1 LFSVVIVNWQV
12 TFIWFSIG
20 VSHAQLMRNYNDHRR
35 HQLLTEASA
44 VPPIIGQADYLFI
57 PIANNYRDVGG
68 KVINFWSYFQPV
80 LVAYT
85 DHRDLHVED
94 VLPAVAPVANLL
106 VAPFRVQQGDVLAKA
121 AVVAAKAANVADPV
135 RMKRKNILRYRN
147 GEFRPRL
154 CSPRLCLSV
163 RPP

>member
-1 LFSVVIVNWQV
+1 MIVNWQV

-20 VSHAQLMRNYNDHRR
+20 VSHAQLMRNYNDHHR

-68 KVINFWSYFQPV
+68 KLIHFWSYFQPV

-94 VLPAVAPVANLL
+94 VLPAVAPVANFL
-106 VAPFRVQQGDVLAKA
+106 VAPFRVQGDVLAKA

-163 RPP
+163 RPPA

>member
-1 LFSVVIVNWQV
+1 MIVNWQV

-20 VSHAQLMRNYNDHRR
+20 VSHAQLMRNYNDHHR
-35 HQLLTEASA
+35 QLLTEASA
-44 VPPIIGQADYLFI
+44 APPMIGQANYFI

-68 KVINFWSYFQPV
+68 KVISSWSYFQPAV
-80 LVAYT
+80 LVSYT
-85 DHRDLHVED
+85 DHRDLHVDD

-106 VAPFRVQQGDVLAKA
+106 VAPFRVQGDVLAKA
-121 AVVAAKAANVADPV
+121 DVEAAKAANVADPV

>member
-1 LFSVVIVNWQV
+1 MIVNWQV
-12 TFIWFSIG
+12 TFICFSIG
-20 VSHAQLMRNYNDHRR
+20 VSHAQLMRNYNEHHR
-35 HQLLTEASA
+35 HQLLTDASTA
-44 VPPIIGQADYLFI
+44 PPIIDQANYFI
-57 PIANNYRDVGG
+57 PIANNYHDLGG
-68 KVINFWSYFQPV
+68 KVINSWSYFQSV

-94 VLPAVAPVANLL
+94 VLPAAVAPVANLS
-106 VAPFRVQQGDVLAKA
+106 VAPFRVQGDVLAKA
-121 AVVAAKAANVADPV
+121 AVVAAKAAKVADPV

-163 RPP
+163 RPPA

>member
-1 LFSVVIVNWQV
+1 MKRVV
-12 TFIWFSIG
+12 TFICFSIG
-20 VSHAQLMRNYNDHRR
+20 VSHAQLMRNYNDHHR
-35 HQLLTEASA
+35 HKLLTDASA
-44 VPPIIGQADYLFI
+44 APPIIGEANYFI
-57 PIANNYRDVGG
+57 PIANNYHDVGG
-68 KVINFWSYFQPV
+68 KVIDSWSYLQPV
-80 LVAYT
+80 LVSYT
-85 DHRDLHVED
+85 DHRDLHVD
-94 VLPAVAPVANLL
+94 PVANLL
-106 VAPFRVQQGDVLAKA
+106 VEPFRVQGDVLAKADVEAA

>member
-1 LFSVVIVNWQV
+1 MIVNWQV

-20 VSHAQLMRNYNDHRR
+20 VSHAQLMRNYNDHHR
-35 HQLLTEASA
+35 QLLTEASA

-57 PIANNYRDVGG
+57 PIANNYRYVGG

-94 VLPAVAPVANLL
+94 VLPAVAPVSNLL
-106 VAPFRVQQGDVLAKA
+106 VAPFRVQGDDGDVLAKA

-135 RMKRKNILRYRN
+135 RQKRKNILRYRN

-163 RPP
+163 RPPA

>member
-1 LFSVVIVNWQV
+1 MIVNWQV

-20 VSHAQLMRNYNDHRR
+20 VSHVQLMRNYNDHHR
-35 HQLLTEASA
+35 HQLLTDASVA
-44 VPPIIGQADYLFI
+44 PPIIGQANYFI
-57 PIANNYRDVGG
+57 PIASNYHDVGG
-68 KVINFWSYFQPV
+68 KVISSWSYLFQSV

-94 VLPAVAPVANLL
+94 LLPAAVAPVANLL
-106 VAPFRVQQGDVLAKA
+106 VEPFRVQGDVAKA
-121 AVVAAKAANVADPV
+121 DEEAVVAAKAANVADPV
-135 RMKRKNILRYRN
+135 RRKRKNILRYRN